1 MPIFPVF
8 YACLFSITVMA
19 STSSFRKIILNENDV
34 PGAKLKHDNVEEHT
48 NFELKR
54 WLECRGLKT
63 GGNKVTLSKRYYF
76 TIIKRFFFIIN
87 IFFSIINVIS
97 YDLKVRNKGAEGIGN
112 AIIKTV

>member
-19 STSSFRKIILNENDV
+19 STSSFRKIILNESDV

-63 GGNKVTLSKRYYF
+63 GGNKLTLSKRYYF
-76 TIIKRFFFIIN
+76 TIIKRFFIIN
-87 IFFSIINVIS
+87 IFFYNQCYIVR
-97 YDLKVRNKGAEGIGN
+97 LKSKE
-112 AIIKTV
+112 

>member
-1 MPIFPVF
+1 
-8 YACLFSITVMA
+8 MA

-34 PGAKLKHDNVEEHT
+34 PGAKLKHDNIEEHT

-76 TIIKRFFFIIN
+76 TIIKRFFIIN
-87 IFFSIINVIS
+87 FFSIINVIS
-97 YDLKVRNKGAEGIGN
+97 LDLKVRNKGAEGIGN